1 MSCCPGRNLSNPN
14 ISRRSI
20 LGSFMGRPVEFF
32 ALGLGVPQSWLAGK
46 LFCRICNIVIK
57 NVINEDIYLM
67 EKYYF
72 KY

>member
-1 MSCCPGRNLSNPN
+1 
-14 ISRRSI
+14 
-20 LGSFMGRPVEFF
+20 MGRPVEFF